1 MQLPEKSPDEISG
14 SATSD
19 ANGANANTPR
29 SRADAVRQLLEGS
42 PLIAEL
48 RRHHDVTV
56 FTFDSTLAGPHWQF
70 RTSDPREGSL
80 TLVFQPEPMELRQW
94 AVLDAQGRETRVTLT
109 QIETGLALNARMFQ
123 FNHPQ
128 FFEPGGGAG
137 R

>member
-1 MQLPEKSPDEISG
+1 EIRLAG
-14 SATSD
+14 
-19 ANGANANTPR
+19 
-29 SRADAVRQLLEGS
+29 
-42 PLIAEL
+42 
-48 RRHHDVTV
+48 DVTISRIQRDGG
-56 FTFDSTLAGPHWQF
+56 FLRITLF